1 MRALLLFCL
10 LGLSGCA
17 SMSAVSTVSGSAMD
31 GVLSLFQGEEVSLPL
46 NTKATLA
53 SCQRGLHQVGFK
65 VDILEQQDDGYA
77 LRFAND
83 KLKGSLEVHAET
95 ARMNTVF
102 VQVRSGL
109 MRNTSVE
116 KAILKSISDSSR
128 HTSKRSRFSFKGYKQ
143 IYTEPSG
150 KEKHLAW
157 FRQGADVPHHKAIAD
172 PQWVQIQLPS
182 MRSGY
187 IPARDARI

>member
-1 MRALLLFCL
+1 
-10 LGLSGCA
+10 
-17 SMSAVSTVSGSAMD
+17 MSAVSTVSGSAMD

-46 NTKATLA
+46 NTRATLA
-53 SCQRGLHQVGFK
+53 SCQRGLQQVGIK
-65 VDILEQQDDGYA
+65 VDVLEQRDDGYA

-83 KLKGSLEVHAET
+83 KFKGSLEVHLET
-95 ARMNTVF
+95 AQLNTVF

-116 KAILKSISDSSR
+116 KAIVKSISDASR
-128 HTSKRSRFSFKGYKQ
+128 HVSARSTFSFKGYKHV
-143 IYTEPSG
+143 YAEPSR

-157 FRQGADVPHHKAIAD
+157 YRQGADIRHHKAIAD

-182 MRSGY
+182 MRPGY